1 MPMKKWS
8 SWLIILL
15 IASNGWGQSLE
26 TTILEHMDNKNV
38 SGLAAI
44 IIQDSNIV
52 WEGYYGLAD
61 RNLGKPVDTST
72 IFMMASI
79 SKTITA
85 TALMQLHEDGL
96 FELDDAINEYLP
108 FSVTPVSHPDADI
121 TFRQLLTHTSSI
133 RDNWSVLIDLYTI
146 GNSPLALGDFLEDYL
161 SPGGDYYSSQ
171 SFYGYAPGGNANYS
185 NVGAALCG
193 YLVEAITGQPFNAY
207 CHAQIFEPLCMD
219 NTGWFL
225 SELDTTLI
233 ARPYTYIFGTYYDQ
247 GLYGYPDYPDGQL
260 RTTARS
266 LAKFLGAYMQNG
278 TLYGTTLLEESTV
291 ESMLEVHDADLDAI
305 QGLMWYQW
313 NLGGEPH
320 WGHNGGDDGVSTDMY
335 FNPATRTG
343 YIVLTNG
350 EAFNGPV
357 INAMIDATAD
367 DLASATA
374 LQLDCNFTTEIPD
387 VLPAVNWGVQP
398 NPASDFTTISCS
410 DCVMESI
417 QVRDLTGKLLLE
429 QNAAQPVQYWQM
441 DVSTWSSG
449 VYIITLFNDKG
460 SSSKLFTKP

>member
-185 NVGAALCG
+185 NV
-193 YLVEAITGQPFNAY
+193 
-207 CHAQIFEPLCMD
+207 
-219 NTGWFL
+219 
-225 SELDTTLI
+225 
-233 ARPYTYIFGTYYDQ
+233 
-247 GLYGYPDYPDGQL
+247 
-260 RTTARS
+260 
-266 LAKFLGAYMQNG
+266 
-278 TLYGTTLLEESTV
+278 
-291 ESMLEVHDADLDAI
+291 
-305 QGLMWYQW
+305 
-313 NLGGEPH
+313 
-320 WGHNGGDDGVSTDMY
+320 
-335 FNPATRTG
+335 
-343 YIVLTNG
+343 
-350 EAFNGPV
+350 
-357 INAMIDATAD
+357 
-367 DLASATA
+367 
-374 LQLDCNFTTEIPD
+374 
-387 VLPAVNWGVQP
+387 
-398 NPASDFTTISCS
+398 
-410 DCVMESI
+410 
-417 QVRDLTGKLLLE
+417 
-429 QNAAQPVQYWQM
+429 
-441 DVSTWSSG
+441 
-449 VYIITLFNDKG
+449 
-460 SSSKLFTKP
+460 